1 MASAETDSTHLTLP
15 VGDAFRPVSFSPHLS
30 YRCCS
35 AAMPR
40 AARAGQATK
49 EVGAE
54 CSNKSGEGRRAV
66 TSPVEEQGCGVWVR
80 IFARDGDQGEK
91 ESSGQPASMQ

>member
-15 VGDAFRPVSFSPHLS
+15 VGDAFRLVLFSPHLS
-30 YRCCS
+30 YRCCI
-35 AAMPR
+35 AAVPR
-40 AARAGQATK
+40 AARAGQAMK

-66 TSPVEEQGCGVWVR
+66 TSTSGG
-80 IFARDGDQGEK
+80 ARMWSLGRDLCQRW
-91 ESSGQPASMQ
+91 